1 MPTTTPMIRY
11 SLKERGRK
19 YTGQSRNFNIQKIF
33 DSVNGGACQETVNS
47 RGMIGYYGHF
57 PRIRFGMHPSEGG
70 LDGGK
75 YVPVQPAFIT
85 THLKVTMD
93 GMVEHQAEF
102 LDTAAGQVAEKLFF
116 QKVGGFSSAID
127 EKRPQFYGFDYV
139 LQPNFL
145 DNSFRGVA
153 FDDALSG
160 NTGDL
165 TYDDVY
171 AAEQEE
177 HARSLI
183 VLLDSIKIER
193 EATSAVIERLQ
204 AENEQFLSMLASK
217 SIDANS
223 ILDSVTMAPLTVDI
237 NPISALQKDRD
248 YFHSIEKLP
257 EFEEPVEEEVS
268 EQQVNPTFGRLINK
282 FMR

>member
-19 YTGQSRNFNIQKIF
+19 YTGQARYFNIQKIF
-33 DSVNGGACQETVNS
+33 DSVNGDACQETVAS

-57 PRIRFGMHPSEGG
+57 PRIRFGMNPAEGG

-153 FDDALSG
+153 LDDALSG

-165 TYDDVY
+165 IYDDVY

-177 HARSLI
+177 HARSMI
-183 VLLDSIKIER
+183 VLLDSINTER

-204 AENEQFLSMLASK
+204 AENEQFLSILAAK
-217 SIDANS
+217 GIDANS
-223 ILDSVTMAPLTVDI
+223 ILDAVAVAPLVVPTSPI
-237 NPISALQKDRD
+237 NMMQNDRE
-248 YFHSIEKLP
+248 YFHSVEKLP

>member
-19 YTGQSRNFNIQKIF
+19 YTGQARNFNIQKIF
-33 DSVNGGACQETVNS
+33 DNVNGDACQETIAS

-57 PRIRFGMHPSEGG
+57 PRIRFGMHPTEGG

-102 LDTAAGQVAEKLFF
+102 LDTAAGQVAEKLFH

-153 FDDALSG
+153 LDDALSG
-160 NTGDL
+160 NTGEL
-165 TYDDVY
+165 TYDEVY
-171 AAEQEE
+171 EAELEE
-177 HARSLI
+177 QSKSMI
-183 VLLDSIKIER
+183 ILLDSINAER
-193 EATSAVIERLQ
+193 EVTSAVIERLQ
-204 AENEQFLSMLASK
+204 QENEQFLSILSGK
-217 SIDANS
+217 GIDANS
-223 ILDSVTMAPLTVDI
+223 ILDSVAIAPLVMPT
-237 NPISALQKDRD
+237 NPINMIQNDRD
-248 YFHSIEKLP
+248 YFHSMENLP
-257 EFEEPVEEEVS
+257 GFIEPVEKAVV
-268 EQQVNPTFGRLINK
+268 EQEVNPTFGRLFNK
-282 FMR
+282 FTR

>member
-33 DSVNGGACQETVNS
+33 DSVNGDACQETVNS

-153 FDDALSG
+153 LDDALSG
-160 NTGDL
+160 NTGEL

-177 HARSLI
+177 HAHSMI
-183 VLLDSIKIER
+183 VLLDSINTER

-204 AENEQFLSMLASK
+204 AENEQFLSMLAGK
-217 SIDANS
+217 GVDASS
-223 ILDSVTMAPLTVDI
+223 ILDAVAMAPLTVDI
-237 NPISALQKDRD
+237 NPISTLQNDRD
-248 YFHSIEKLP
+248 YFRSVEKLP

>member
-19 YTGQSRNFNIQKIF
+19 YTGQSRNFNIQRIF
-33 DSVNGGACQETVNS
+33 DNVNGDACQETVNS

-57 PRIRFGMHPSEGG
+57 PRIRFGMNPAEGG

-93 GMVEHQAEF
+93 GIVEHQAEF

-153 FDDALSG
+153 LDDALSG

-177 HARSLI
+177 HARSMII
-183 VLLDSIKIER
+183 VLDSINTER
-193 EATSAVIERLQ
+193 ETTNAVIERLQ
-204 AENEQFLSMLASK
+204 AENEQFLSILASK
-217 SIDANS
+217 GIDAS
-223 ILDSVTMAPLTVDI
+223 SALDTATIAPLVVAT
-237 NPISALQKDRD
+237 NPVHMMQKDRD
-248 YFHSIEKLP
+248 YFHSVEKLP
-257 EFEEPVEEEVS
+257 EFEEPVEEEVN